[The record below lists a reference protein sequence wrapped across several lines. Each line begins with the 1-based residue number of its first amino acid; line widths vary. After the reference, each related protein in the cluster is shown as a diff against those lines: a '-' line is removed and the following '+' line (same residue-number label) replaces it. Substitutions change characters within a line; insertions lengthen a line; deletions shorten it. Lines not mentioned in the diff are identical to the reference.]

1 MRSLILG
8 APLDTADGLLA
19 SAHRALE
26 EGHVQQA
33 HDLAVSALS
42 MARDV
47 NPRLEARALAA
58 LAHCDRIS
66 SRLRLATEAA
76 RRAAHLFEQLG
87 DTLGEAGALT
97 TLAYVCI
104 LLGRNDE
111 AVEAALLSVRLC
123 ESKAPLPQS
132 VLAYNC
138 LGIAYSWAGDHDRA
152 DASLAA
158 SIRIAHRC
166 VPAATIYQPLLNQ
179 VWVEASR
186 LIDERFQTGTMKSLA
201 RLEALASECRELQ
214 ASGKAVSLVPGL
226 HAMGQV
232 ISNASW
238 ALMEAWQGNTDA
250 ADISVAHA
258 TRWLASNVTWL
269 DAFVRWAAAEIAWAR
284 QDWEKT
290 QLELEAMR
298 TLSLSVE
305 HEQLACRA
313 HLLLAQV
320 FELQGRHEDALRE
333 NRALRLREQRVVV
346 DSLVSRESLVSWRLG
361 ARQSERHLQQALM
374 ASKQFERWSLEDA
387 LTGIANRRSFELAL
401 EQRLQAQTA
410 TGRPLTVA
418 LVDVDRFKLVND
430 RYTHQVGDR
439 VLKTVAALMASAARE
454 QDLSARWAG
463 DEFVI
468 LFDNTATDVAI
479 EVCENVQSAIA
490 GFDWGSIAS
499 GLQVSVSIGLSEA
512 QPGDTAEAL
521 LHRSDKSMY
530 LAKPRSLSA

>member
-8 APLDTADGLLA
+8 APFDTPDGLLA
-19 SAHRALE
+19 AAHRALE
-26 EGHVQQA
+26 NGQVQQA
-33 HDLAVSALS
+33 HDLAVTALS

-87 DTLGEAGALT
+87 DTQGEAGALT

-123 ESKAPLPQS
+123 EAKSPQPQS

-138 LGIAYSWAGDHDRA
+138 LGITYSWSGDHDRA
-152 DASLAA
+152 DAALET
-158 SIRIAHRC
+158 SIQIAQRC

-186 LIDERFQTGTMKSLA
+186 LLDERFQTGAMKSLL
-201 RLEALASECRELQ
+201 RLESLAATCRELE
-214 ASGKAVSLVPGL
+214 ASGRAVSLVPGL

-238 ALMEAWQGNTDA
+238 ALMEAWQGNTIAAEASVVKATQSLAKDA
-250 ADISVAHA
+250 
-258 TRWLASNVTWL
+258 TWL
-269 DAFVRWAAAEIAWAR
+269 DAFVRWAAAEIAWANR
-284 QDWEKT
+284 DWEKT
-290 QLELEAMR
+290 QVELEAMR
-298 TLSLSVE
+298 TLALSVE

-320 FELQGRHEDALRE
+320 FELQGRQEDALRE
-333 NRALRLREQRVVV
+333 NRALRRREQRVVV
-346 DSLVSRESLVSWRLG
+346 DSLVSREALVSWRLD
-361 ARQSERHLQQALM
+361 ARQSQRHLQQALM
-374 ASKQFERWSLEDA
+374 VSKQFERWSLEDA
-387 LTGIANRRSFELAL
+387 LTGIANRRSFENAL
-401 EQRLQAQTA
+401 EQRLEVQAA

-430 RYTHQVGDR
+430 RFTHQVGDR
-439 VLKTVAALMASAARE
+439 VLKTVAALMGSAVRE

-468 LFDNTATDVAI
+468 LFDNTSKAVAI
-479 EVCENVQSAIA
+479 EVCVNVQAAVSE
-490 GFDWGSIAS
+490 FDWGAIAP

-512 QPGDTAEAL
+512 QPGDTHETVI
-521 LHRSDKSMY
+521 HRSDQSMY
-530 LAKPRSLSA
+530 LAKVRSCSA

>member
-1 MRSLILG
+1 
-8 APLDTADGLLA
+8 
-19 SAHRALE
+19 
-26 EGHVQQA
+26 
-33 HDLAVSALS
+33 

-47 NPRLEARALAA
+47 NPRLEARALAS

-66 SRLRLATEAA
+66 SRLRLATEAS

-87 DTLGEAGALT
+87 DAQGEANALI
-97 TLAYVCI
+97 TLAHVCI

-123 ESKAPLPQS
+123 ETKAPQPQL

-158 SIRIAHRC
+158 AIKVAQHC
-166 VPAATIYQPLLNQ
+166 VPVASAYQPLLNQ

-186 LIDERFQTGTMKSLA
+186 LIDERFQTGTMSSLS
-201 RLEALASECRELQ
+201 RLEALAAEC
-214 ASGKAVSLVPGL
+214 KALEAAGLSSSLLPGL
-226 HAMGQV
+226 QSMGEV

-238 ALMEAWQGNTDA
+238 ALLEAWQGDIAA
-250 ADISVAHA
+250 ADKSVA
-258 TRWLASNVTWL
+258 LAVQSLAKNVTWL

-290 QLELEAMR
+290 QIELESMR
-298 TLSLSVE
+298 VLALSVE

-313 HLLLAQV
+313 HLLLAQA
-320 FELQGRHEDALRE
+320 FEIQGRHEDALRE
-333 NRALRLREQRVVV
+333 NRALRRREQRVVA
-346 DSLVSRESLVSWRLG
+346 DGLVSREALVSWRLD
-361 ARQSERHLQQALM
+361 ARQSQRHLQQALIT
-374 ASKQFERWSLEDA
+374 SKQFERWSLEDA
-387 LTGIANRRSFELAL
+387 LTGIANRRSFERAL
-401 EQRLQAQTA
+401 EQRLQVQTS

-418 LVDVDRFKLVND
+418 LVDVDRFKSVND
-430 RYTHQVGDR
+430 RFTHQIGDR
-439 VLKTVAALMASAARE
+439 VLKTVAALMASSVRE

-468 LFDNTATDVAI
+468 LFDNTTTSVAI
-479 EVCENVQSAIA
+479 QVCEHVQLAVA
-490 GFDWGSIAS
+490 GFDWEAIAP

-512 QPGDTAEAL
+512 QPGDAAEAVI
-521 LHRSDKSMY
+521 HRSDKSMY
-530 LAKPRSLSA
+530 LAKLRPCSA